1 MPGCGAHG
9 DLIPQNR
16 TKIGLNVALSRF
28 VTHWQAFFLGII
40 RQRNSLL
47 LKTFFMSGLLYLIA
61 VILIIGWLLG
71 VFVYSVGG
79 LIHVLIVLALI
90 SLILGI
96 IRRA

>member
-16 TKIGLNVALSRF
+16 TKIGVNGALFRF
-28 VTHWQAFFLGII
+28 AGYWQAFFIGIV
-40 RQRNSLL
+40 RQRHSLL